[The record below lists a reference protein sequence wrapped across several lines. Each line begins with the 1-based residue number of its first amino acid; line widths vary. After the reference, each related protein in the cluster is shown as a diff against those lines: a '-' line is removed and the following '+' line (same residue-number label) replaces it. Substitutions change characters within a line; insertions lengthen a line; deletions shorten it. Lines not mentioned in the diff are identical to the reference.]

1 MGVIREELI
10 LVDRFTNAFNQYIQ
24 IAQRAARISLDMRG
38 SLLNIETATA
48 STALLIRELTEEIR
62 RMNDRMRD
70 GDTQA
75 RDQAP
80 ALPQGAPCGGPQ
92 APPVFWATRSGSC

>member
-48 STALLIRELTEEIR
+48 STALLIRELTE
-62 RMNDRMRD
+62 
-70 GDTQA
+70 
-75 RDQAP
+75 
-80 ALPQGAPCGGPQ
+80 
-92 APPVFWATRSGSC
+92 